1 MRWLTYNTI
10 QSRLFLLFLVSMTA
24 ILLIVSGL
32 FYTRTSSDF
41 SDKVSDLSQKNSS
54 QTVNLFDLLLK
65 GYDSLSR
72 SISANTDIIRLL
84 SQKDVNPAVEF
95 INERSITNMISAI
108 YYSREDLMG
117 IHIITPKGKVIS
129 YGDYSNIID
138 PEYRSREWFKKLE
151 GSQGRMVWLGV
162 FPSSIIDTSQEQP
175 VFAFGRLIY
184 DLNQYEPAG
193 VVLFEARP
201 RTIQSAMEN
210 LQLSEHGD
218 AFIVSETGEVLAST
232 EGADLPGSAELDVF
246 IERQYEGVYSEGGQL
261 IVNANV
267 PSAGLTVISRTPK
280 ADLNVELERMQRY
293 LIVVMAALVC
303 LSIVIAIWGSRT
315 ISSPIRRVVR
325 EMKQVETGNFNRV
338 LTIQSYEE
346 IGQLAD
352 SFNHMV
358 ARIAE
363 LIEQVKISSVSEKN
377 AELQALQSQVNPH
390 FLYNTLDMIYWL
402 LDEKGNDNLAEVVLA
417 LSHMFRY
424 SSHWEEEATLGAELE
439 QIRHYL
445 TIIELRLHGRLSV
458 DIDVDEQW
466 RGVRV
471 PKMTLQPII
480 ENAVKHGLEPLGRDG
495 KLSVF
500 ATRDGDSLTITV
512 SDNGVG
518 MSPERL
524 ELLRGSL
531 EPQGGEPNAMVVPV
545 GAAAAAVEPVDD
557 VALASGG
564 IGISNLQRRLKH
576 MFGESYGLSVDS
588 APGEGTSVRIRVWLV
603 PERGDIR

>member
-1 MRWLTYNTI
+1 MRWLTNNTI

-32 FYTRTSSDF
+32 FYNRTSSDF
-41 SDKVSDLSQKNSS
+41 GAKVSDLSQKNSS
-54 QTVNLFDLLLK
+54 QTVALFDLLLK

-95 INERSITNMISAI
+95 INERSITNMMSAI

-117 IHIITPKGKVIS
+117 IHIMTPAGKVIS
-129 YGDYSNIID
+129 YGDYTNLIN
-138 PEYRSREWFKKLE
+138 PEYQNSDWYKKLE
-151 GSQGRMVWLGV
+151 NSQGRMVWLGV
-162 FPSSIIDTSQEQP
+162 FPNSIIDTSQEQS

-184 DLNQYEPAG
+184 DLNQYEPTAI
-193 VVLFEARP
+193 VLIEARP
-201 RTIQSAMEN
+201 KTILSAMEN
-210 LQLSEHGD
+210 LQLSENGD
-218 AFIVSETGEVLAST
+218 AFVVSETGEVLAST
-232 EGADLPGSAELDVF
+232 EGSRLPDADELDAFV
-246 IERQYEGVYSEGGQL
+246 ERQYEGVYSEGGQL

-267 PSAGLTVISRTPK
+267 PSAGLTVISRTPN

-293 LIVVMAALVC
+293 LIVVLAALVC

-338 LTIQSYEE
+338 LTIQSYDE

-352 SFNHMV
+352 SFNRMV
-358 ARIAE
+358 SRIAE

-402 LDEKGNDNLAEVVLA
+402 LDEKGNDNLAEVVLS

-445 TIIELRLHGRLSV
+445 TIIELRLHGRLCV
-458 DIDVDEQW
+458 AIDVDEQW

-480 ENAVKHGLEPLGRDG
+480 ENAVKHGLEPLGQDG
-495 KLSVF
+495 KLSVY

-512 SDNGVG
+512 ADNGVG
-518 MSPERL
+518 MSEERL
-524 ELLRGSL
+524 ALLRRSL
-531 EPQGGEPNAMVVPV
+531 ERQDGEASADTGGTVA
-545 GAAAAAVEPVDD
+545 GAESTEGTE
-557 VALASGG
+557 LASGG

-576 MFGESYGLSVDS
+576 MFGGSYGLSVDS

-603 PERGDIR
+603 PERSDIR